1 MTVHIEIKLNLNESD
16 FKKLR
21 VCVNRRDV
29 DYSVDNDTVSIFCN
43 IDMGIHQL
51 TLQLA
56 DGAKVS
62 INDVLIDTASVR
74 HTLYMSYIKTS
85 TGKINQPAT
94 VVHDQLQTW
103 VLPFGYPVSR
113 WLELTSS
120 KIQPFDFGKK
130 LYEIY
135 DIIYPDSIELTTLQP
150 KVIQDFF
157 KHNFDFYCRPK
168 TDINFLP
175 QRKCNIDISTYNVQ
189 EVLDEIADNILWIQE
204 HQRPNSENHY
214 NERGWHGWDNGNSPW
229 IIFKIYDGC
238 KCVLPTERLPKL
250 QSLIKKL
257 PVNGVILSA
266 GLGILAPGTA
276 IHPHTDKKSNHVPG
290 MHGCNV
296 LYIPL
301 LWPLGNYFKIA
312 SAGSIDSDSPWFINV
327 TDYVHAAVNDSN
339 QTRIILNITLDPAQN
354 YHLLA

>member
-1 MTVHIEIKLNLNESD
+1 MTILIEIKLNLDESD

-21 VCVNRRDV
+21 ICVDRHDV
-29 DYSVDNDTVSIFCN
+29 DYSVDNDTISILQN

-51 TLQLA
+51 TIQLV
-56 DGAKVS
+56 DGAKIS
-62 INDVLIDTASVR
+62 INNVLINASSVR
-74 HTLYMSYIKTS
+74 HALYMSYIKTS
-85 TGKINQPAT
+85 TGIINQPAT
-94 VVHDQLQTW
+94 VVYDRLQTW
-103 VLPFGYPVSR
+103 VLPFGYPVSH
-113 WLELTSS
+113 WLELTFS
-120 KIQPFDFGKK
+120 KIQSLDFGKN

-135 DIIYPDSIELTTLQP
+135 DIIYPDSIELTTSQSR
-150 KVIQDFF
+150 VIQDFF

-168 TDINFLP
+168 KDINFLP
-175 QRKCNIDISTYNVQ
+175 HRRCNIDISTYNVQ
-189 EVLDEIADNILWIQE
+189 EVLDEIADNSAWIQE
-204 HQRPNSENHY
+204 HRRHNSANHY
-214 NERGWHGWDNGNSPW
+214 NESGWDNDESPW

-257 PVNGVILSA
+257 PVNGVISSA

-276 IHPHTDKKSNHVPG
+276 IHLHIDKQSNHVPG
-290 MHGCNV
+290 MYGCNV

-301 LWPLGNYFKIA
+301 LWPSGNYFKIA
-312 SAGSIDSDSPWFINV
+312 SAGSIDSGSPWFVNV